1 MAAVQQATH
10 RAAIN
15 HSGFRRAKNIQTVL
29 IARFLAGAFGSTGS
43 TMVRCFSQLLLII
56 NELQADFGRAGQVG
70 GTIAD
75 IWQPY
80 EYAILLRLAVLYSL
94 LTGMR
99 FSGEVFPWQ
108 YSPSLRLEVRA

>member
-1 MAAVQQATH
+1 
-10 RAAIN
+10 
-15 HSGFRRAKNIQTVL
+15 
-29 IARFLAGAFGSTGS
+29 
-43 TMVRCFSQLLLII
+43 MVRCFSQRLLII
-56 NELQADFGRAGQVG
+56 NEVQTDVVRAGQVG

-80 EYAILLRLAVLYSL
+80 EYAIPLRLEILYSL
-94 LTGMR
+94 LTGTR